1 MVHAWVRRVT
11 GRSIAGITAP
21 AFFVVAIAPIVA
33 IAPLIQ
39 LGIPFLVCAP
49 LAIALGGYLAWRL
62 SRVVTRRFSEPLQAA
77 MASIDKVASGT
88 LDELV
93 PSAQIR
99 EFAQLSESFNSM
111 TAKFRESTARLV
123 HKAFHDPLTGLPNRA
138 LFMTR
143 IQQSLTNARHR
154 DEHVAVLFFDIDRFK
169 VLNDTLGHGAG
180 DRLLVVFA
188 RRLSAMV
195 QGNRLFA
202 RLAGDEF
209 ILLVQGRSAESEAIS
224 VADNILD
231 ALKRPL
237 IVHGREMFVTCSI
250 GIAISDN
257 ADTSTELLRKADIA
271 LYRAKARGRARYS
284 LYDPDHD
291 ENSVDRIDLD
301 SALRRAIERRQL
313 LLHYQPE
320 INLADGSVVG
330 MEALLRWNHPH
341 RGVLSPKDFIS
352 LAEETGEI
360 LNIGQWVLEEA
371 CTQAS
376 SLIARVGPAAADL
389 VVSVNLSAD
398 EFRQENLVADVART
412 LKQTGLNARNL
423 RLEITESVLMDPI
436 STPMETLAEL
446 RNVGVKLAIDDFG
459 TGYSS
464 LSYLQR
470 LPVDTIKIDQS
481 FVGSLGLD
489 ERTFP
494 IIRAVVQLA
503 DALKMDVTAEG
514 IETIYQLEQLRA
526 AGCPAGQGHYFS
538 PAVDEKTIL
547 DLLQRQK
554 HDWKMAS

>member
-1 MVHAWVRRVT
+1 MVGALKRRVA
-11 GRSIAGITAP
+11 GRTIAGVVGP
-21 AFFVVAIAPIVA
+21 AFFMVALLPTAFAVALTAAGMPLLQGVVAGAA
-33 IAPLIQ
+33 A
-39 LGIPFLVCAP
+39 GFL
-49 LAIALGGYLAWRL
+49 LAWRL
-62 SRVVTRRFSEPLQAA
+62 SSFITRRLKAPLQAA
-77 MASIDKVASGT
+77 MASIEKVAAGT
-88 LDELV
+88 LEESV
-93 PSAQIR
+93 PGAEIR
-99 EFAQLSESFNSM
+99 EFAELSETFNSM

-143 IQQSLTNARHR
+143 IQQALATARHR
-154 DEHVAVLFFDIDRFK
+154 GEHVAVLFFDIDRFK

-180 DRLLVVFA
+180 DRLLVVFS
-188 RRLSAMV
+188 RRLSGMV

-209 ILLVQGRSAESEAIS
+209 ILLVQGRAAEAEAIA
-224 VADNILD
+224 VADAILE

-250 GIAISDN
+250 GIAVSDN

-291 ENSVDRIDLD
+291 QNSVDKIDLD

-320 INLADGSVVG
+320 VNLSTGDVVG

-341 RGVLSPKDFIS
+341 RGILSPKDFIS

-376 SLIARVGPAAADL
+376 RLIARVGPGADQL

-398 EFRQENLVADVART
+398 EFRQEHLVDDVARS
-412 LKQTGLNARNL
+412 LRQSGLAPRNL
-423 RLEITESVLMDPI
+423 RLEITESILMDPM
-436 STPMETLAEL
+436 STPMETLSEL
-446 RNVGVKLAIDDFG
+446 RNVGVRLAIDDFG

-470 LPVDTIKIDQS
+470 LPVDTLKIDQS
-481 FVGSLGLD
+481 FVGSLGAD

-494 IIRAVVQLA
+494 IIRAVVQLG

-514 IETIYQLEQLRA
+514 IETMYQLEQLRA

-538 PAVDEKTIL
+538 PATDEKTVL
-547 DLLQRQK
+547 RLLQSR
-554 HDWKMAS
+554 SG

>member
-1 MVHAWVRRVT
+1 MVGALLRRLT
-11 GRSIAGITAP
+11 GRSIAGILGP
-21 AFFVVAIAPIVA
+21 AFFLVACVPVAVTVV
-33 IAPLIQ
+33 
-39 LGIPFLVCAP
+39 LGFAGVPFLIRIP
-49 LAIALGGYLAWRL
+49 LAATAGLYLAWKL
-62 SRVVTRRFSEPLQAA
+62 SGFITRRLKAPLEAA
-77 MASIDKVASGT
+77 MASIDKVAAGT
-88 LDELV
+88 LEE
-93 PSAQIR
+93 SAPAAEIR
-99 EFAQLSESFNSM
+99 EFADLSDSFNSM

-143 IQQSLTNARHR
+143 IQQALTTARHR
-154 DEHVAVLFFDIDRFK
+154 GEHVAVLFFDIDRFK

-209 ILLVQGRSAESEAIS
+209 ILLVQGRSAEAEAIA
-224 VADNILD
+224 VADSILE

-250 GIAISDN
+250 GIAVSDN

-271 LYRAKARGRARYS
+271 LYRAKARGRARYA

-291 ENSVDRIDLD
+291 ENSVDKIDLD

-320 INLADGSVVG
+320 VNLTTGAVVG

-341 RGVLSPKDFIS
+341 RGILSPKDFIS

-371 CTQAS
+371 CSKAS
-376 SLIARVGPAAADL
+376 KLIARAGPDAADL

-398 EFRQENLVADVART
+398 EFRQEHLVDDVARS
-412 LKQTGLNARNL
+412 LKQADLSPRNL
-423 RLEITESVLMDPI
+423 RLEITESILMDPM
-436 STPMETLAEL
+436 STPLETLAEL
-446 RNVGVKLAIDDFG
+446 RNVGVRLAIDDFG

-470 LPVDTIKIDQS
+470 LPVDTLKIDQS

-494 IIRAVVQLA
+494 IIRAIVQLGE
-503 DALKMDVTAEG
+503 ALKMDVTAEG

-526 AGCPAGQGHYFS
+526 AGCPAGQGHYFA
-538 PAVDEKTIL
+538 PATDEKTVET
-547 DLLQRQK
+547 LLHKQN
-554 HDWKMAS
+554 DWRMAS

>member
-1 MVHAWVRRVT
+1 MIGVLVRRLT
-11 GRSIAGITAP
+11 GRSIAGVMAP
-21 AFFVVAIAPIVA
+21 AFVLVACLPAVIAVA
-33 IAPLIQ
+33 LGLVGVPPL
-39 LGIPFLVCAP
+39 
-49 LAIALGGYLAWRL
+49 LAALGGCAVGIVVAMRL
-62 SRVVTRRFSEPLQAA
+62 SELITRRLRAPLEAT
-77 MASIDKVASGT
+77 MASIDKVAAGT
-88 LDELV
+88 LEE
-93 PSAQIR
+93 SAPENEIR
-99 EFAQLSESFNSM
+99 EFSDLSESFNSM

-143 IQQSLTNARHR
+143 IQQALTSSRHR
-154 DEHVAVLFFDIDRFK
+154 GEHVAVLFFDIDRFK
-169 VLNDTLGHGAG
+169 VLNDTLGHSAG

-209 ILLVQGRSAESEAIS
+209 ILLVQGRSAEAEAIAA
-224 VADNILD
+224 ADAILE

-250 GIAISDN
+250 GIAASDN

-291 ENSVDRIDLD
+291 ENSVDKIDLD

-320 INLADGSVVG
+320 VNLMTGDVIG

-341 RGVLSPKDFIS
+341 RGILSPKDFIS

-376 SLIARVGPAAADL
+376 RIIARVGRRAANLA
-389 VVSVNLSAD
+389 VSVNLSAD
-398 EFRQENLVADVART
+398 EFRQEHLVDDVARS
-412 LKQTGLNARNL
+412 LKQSGLSPGNL
-423 RLEITESVLMDPI
+423 RLEITESILMDPM
-436 STPMETLAEL
+436 STPHETLAEL
-446 RNVGVKLAIDDFG
+446 RNVGVRLAIDDFG

-470 LPVDTIKIDQS
+470 LPVDTLKIDQS

-494 IIRAVVQLA
+494 IIRAIVQLGE
-503 DALKMDVTAEG
+503 ALKMDVTAEG

-538 PAVDEKTIL
+538 PATDDKTVL
-547 DLLQRQK
+547 KLLQK
-554 HDWKMAS
+554 GNDWRMAS

>member
-1 MVHAWVRRVT
+1 MIRALVRHLT
-11 GRSIAGITAP
+11 GRSIAGIMAP
-21 AFFVVAIAPIVA
+21 AFLLVACLPAVIALGLGFVG
-33 IAPLIQ
+33 L
-39 LGIPFLVCAP
+39 PFV
-49 LAIALGGYLAWRL
+49 LAIAAGCTAGIGLALKLAR
-62 SRVVTRRFSEPLQAA
+62 STTRRFREPLEAT
-77 MASIDKVASGT
+77 MASIDKVAAGT
-88 LDELV
+88 LEEHA
-93 PSAQIR
+93 PENEIR
-99 EFAQLSESFNSM
+99 EFAELAESFNSM
-111 TAKFRESTARLV
+111 TARFRESTARLV

-143 IQQSLTNARHR
+143 IQQALTTARHR
-154 DEHVAVLFFDIDRFK
+154 GEHVAVLFFDIDRFK
-169 VLNDTLGHGAG
+169 VLNDTLGHSAG

-188 RRLSAMV
+188 RRLSAIV

-209 ILLVQGRSAESEAIS
+209 ILLVQGRSAEAEAIA
-224 VADNILD
+224 VADSILE

-250 GIAISDN
+250 GIAGSDDS
-257 ADTSTELLRKADIA
+257 DTSTELLRKADIA

-284 LYDPDHD
+284 LYDPEHD
-291 ENSVDRIDLD
+291 ENSVDKIDLD

-320 INLADGSVVG
+320 VDLGTGDVVG

-341 RGVLSPKDFIS
+341 RGILSPKDFIS

-376 SLIARVGPAAADL
+376 RIITRVGNRARDL
-389 VVSVNLSAD
+389 RVSVNLSAD
-398 EFRQENLVADVART
+398 EFRQERLVDGVARS
-412 LKQTGLNARNL
+412 LKRSGLSPHNL
-423 RLEITESVLMDPI
+423 RLEITESILMDPM
-436 STPMETLAEL
+436 STPHETLSEL
-446 RNVGVKLAIDDFG
+446 RNVGVRLAVDDFG

-470 LPVDTIKIDQS
+470 LPVDTLKIDQS

-494 IIRAVVQLA
+494 IIRAIVQLGE
-503 DALKMDVTAEG
+503 ALNMDVTAEG

-538 PAVDEKTIL
+538 PATDDQTIL
-547 DLLQRQK
+547 TLLRTTN
-554 HDWKMAS
+554 DWRMAS

>member
-1 MVHAWVRRVT
+1 VPIAIIVGLGFVGVPFLFRVPVAAAAGLFLAWKLAGFITRRLK
-11 GRSIAGITAP
+11 
-21 AFFVVAIAPIVA
+21 
-33 IAPLIQ
+33 APL
-39 LGIPFLVCAP
+39 L
-49 LAIALGGYLAWRL
+49 
-62 SRVVTRRFSEPLQAA
+62 AA
-77 MASIDKVASGT
+77 MASIEKVAAGT
-88 LDELV
+88 LEENA
-93 PSAQIR
+93 PPAEIR
-99 EFAQLSESFNSM
+99 EFAELSDSFNSM

-143 IQQSLTNARHR
+143 IQQALTTARHR
-154 DEHVAVLFFDIDRFK
+154 GEHVAVLFFDIDRFK

-209 ILLVQGRSAESEAIS
+209 ILLVQGRSAEAEAIA
-224 VADNILD
+224 VADSILE

-250 GIAISDN
+250 GIAVSDN
-257 ADTSTELLRKADIA
+257 TDTSTELLRKADIA

-284 LYDPDHD
+284 LYDPDYD
-291 ENSVDRIDLD
+291 ENSVDKIDLD

-320 INLADGSVVG
+320 VNLTTGDVVG

-341 RGVLSPKDFIS
+341 RGILSPKDFIS

-371 CTQAS
+371 CSQAS
-376 SLIARVGPAAADL
+376 KLIARVGPQASDL

-398 EFRQENLVADVART
+398 EFRQEHLVDDVARS
-412 LKQTGLNARNL
+412 LKQAGLSPGNL
-423 RLEITESVLMDPI
+423 RLEITESILMDPM
-436 STPMETLAEL
+436 STPLETLAEL
-446 RNVGVKLAIDDFG
+446 RNVGVRLAIDDFG

-470 LPVDTIKIDQS
+470 LPVDTLKIDQS

-494 IIRAVVQLA
+494 IIRAIVQLGE
-503 DALKMDVTAEG
+503 ALKMEVTAEG

-538 PAVDEKTIL
+538 PATDEKTVQK
-547 DLLQRQK
+547 LLQK
-554 HDWKMAS
+554 GNDWRMAS